1 MKEKLLQANIN
12 KLLSEKHEYRKNID
26 NLNRQIEELKN
37 HNLILEQ
44 KINKVK
50 KKDIKDGQQT
60 SKTET

>member
-12 KLLSEKHEYRKNID
+12 KLLSEKHEYKKNID

-50 KKDIKDGQQT
+50 KKDTKDGQQT

>member
-12 KLLSEKHEYRKNID
+12 KLLSEKHEFRKTID
-26 NLNRQIEELKN
+26 SLHRQIEELKN

-44 KINKVK
+44 KLNKTK

-60 SKTET
+60 SKTEA

>member
-50 KKDIKDGQQT
+50 KKDTKDGQQT

>member
-44 KINKVK
+44 KINKNK
-50 KKDIKDGQQT
+50 KKDTKDGQQT

>member
-12 KLLSEKHEYRKNID
+12 KFLSEKHEYRKNID

-50 KKDIKDGQQT
+50 KKDTKDGQQT